1 MSFSLGETLNMIPDE
16 EIFYTLLHP
25 ESALPSL
32 KKEISAKVK
41 DSIKMLEE
49 IHEGYL
55 ELSAKLEKVQAISK
69 NLSTIIED
77 SK

>member
-1 MSFSLGETLNMIPDE
+1 MSFFLDEVLTTIDE
-16 EIFYTLLHP
+16 EIFYELLHP
-25 ESALPSL
+25 ELALPSL

-41 DSIKMLEE
+41 ASIEMLEE
-49 IHEGYL
+49 IYEGYL
-55 ELSAKLEKVQAISK
+55 ELSAKLEKIKAISK